1 MHELR
6 PSAGRPPFHSPG
18 GTSGTRTDDLR
29 AEYPCHDLRV
39 ARPTGPSGR
48 APDYGHRLRASNPA
62 HSRGRATAGAL
73 DSVKYHLAKNPDC
86 FDGGTHVS
94 PEGFRLIPAPRP
106 KRRGPRTNLYIEI
119 IQTFLAS
126 PESSVIVDLPGKT
139 PLTIAKGLRRATSSL
154 AVDVRVAVRS
164 ESVHLY
170 R

>member
-1 MHELR
+1 M
-6 PSAGRPPFHSPG
+6 
-18 GTSGTRTDDLR
+18 
-29 AEYPCHDLRV
+29 
-39 ARPTGPSGR
+39 
-48 APDYGHRLRASNPA
+48 
-62 HSRGRATAGAL
+62 
-73 DSVKYHLAKNPDC
+73 
-86 FDGGTHVS
+86 S

>member
-1 MHELR
+1 M
-6 PSAGRPPFHSPG
+6 
-18 GTSGTRTDDLR
+18 
-29 AEYPCHDLRV
+29 
-39 ARPTGPSGR
+39 
-48 APDYGHRLRASNPA
+48 
-62 HSRGRATAGAL
+62 
-73 DSVKYHLAKNPDC
+73 
-86 FDGGTHVS
+86 S
-94 PEGFRLIPAPRP
+94 PEAFRLIPAPRP